1 MELLEIIKKNP
12 KLKDIPVVMM
22 LADKDRE
29 MAAQFFKSGAQS
41 YLEKPLRP
49 QIVKSLS
56 TYVKLNKKSNSFEIK
71 KNKSQYKKLNLV

>member
-29 MAAQFFKSGAQS
+29 MAAQFLKSGAQS
-41 YLEKPLRP
+41 YLEKPIRP
-49 QIVKSLS
+49 QIVKSLY